1 MRKIFSYVLKALLFI
16 GIVYAE
22 PESKVEALEGKK
34 RESSLDKKI
43 RQELKNKELKN
54 KELKNK
60 ELKNKELKNKELKNK
75 ELKNK
80 ELKNKELKNKEL
92 KNKELKNK
100 EEKKNTEEKKEI
112 KAKRKPRAEV
122 HHGDAKNPTQKIT
135 PSKIKEGTKG
145 VQNQGTQ
152 NQGVQNNAPKLEEK
166 ETTPQTLEKKG
177 SSPSSQFNSIF
188 GNPNDATNNTLEDKV
203 VGGISLLVNGS
214 PITLYQIQEEQ
225 KKSKVS
231 KAQARDRLIAER
243 IKNQEIERLKIH
255 VGDDKLDQEMAM
267 MAQQQGMDLDR
278 FKQMLMAEGHYKLY
292 RDQLKEHLEMQE
304 LLRNILLTNVDTS
317 SETKMREYYNKHKDQ
332 FSIPTEI
339 ETVRYTSTNQEDL
352 ERAMADPNLEV
363 PGVSKANEKIEMKT
377 LNPQIAQVFISHEQG
392 SFTPI
397 MNGGGGQFIT
407 FYIKEKKGKN
417 EVSFSQAKQFI
428 AQKLVEESK
437 DKILEEHFEKLR
449 VKSRIVMIRE

>member
-1 MRKIFSYVLKALLFI
+1 MRKIFSYVLKALLFF
-16 GIVYAE
+16 GIAHAE

-34 RESSLDKKI
+34 QESSLDKKI
-43 RQELKNKELKN
+43 RQ
-54 KELKNK
+54 
-60 ELKNKELKNKELKNK
+60 

-122 HHGDAKNPTQKIT
+122 HHGDAKKNPAQKIT
-135 PSKIKEGTKG
+135 PPKIKESSKG
-145 VQNQGTQ
+145 MQNQSM
-152 NQGVQNNAPKLEEK
+152 QNNASKPEEK
-166 ETTPQTLEKKG
+166 DTSSQTLEKNKG
-177 SSPSSQFNSIF
+177 VSPSSQFNSIF
-188 GNPNDATNNTLEDKV
+188 GNPNDAAGSTLEDKV

-225 KKSKVS
+225 EKSKVS

-255 VGDDKLDQEMAM
+255 VDDDKLDQEMAM
-267 MAQQQGMDLDR
+267 MAQQQGMDLDH

-317 SETKMREYYNKHKDQ
+317 SETKMREYYNKHKEQ

-352 ERAMADPNLEV
+352 ERAMSNPNLEV

-392 SFTPI
+392 SFTPV

>member
-22 PESKVEALEGKK
+22 PESKVEALEGRKQ
-34 RESSLDKKI
+34 ESSLDKKI
-43 RQELKNKELKN
+43 RQELKNKD
-54 KELKNK
+54 
-60 ELKNKELKNKELKNK
+60 
-75 ELKNK
+75 
-80 ELKNKELKNKEL
+80 
-92 KNKELKNK
+92 LKNK
-100 EEKKNTEEKKEI
+100 EEKKNPEEKKET

-135 PSKIKEGTKG
+135 PSKIKEGAKG

-166 ETTPQTLEKKG
+166 ETTSQTLEKNKG

-188 GNPNDATNNTLEDKV
+188 GNPNNATNNTLEDKV

-255 VGDDKLDQEMAM
+255 VDDDKLDQEMAM
-267 MAQQQGMDLDR
+267 MAQQQGMDLDH

-317 SETKMREYYNKHKDQ
+317 SETKMREYYNKHKEQ

-352 ERAMADPNLEV
+352 ERAMADPNLEI

-392 SFTPI
+392 SFTPV

>member
-1 MRKIFSYVLKALLFI
+1 MRKIFSYVLKALLFF
-16 GIVYAE
+16 GIAHAE

-34 RESSLDKKI
+34 QESSLDKKI

-54 KELKNK
+54 KE
-60 ELKNKELKNKELKNK
+60 
-75 ELKNK
+75 
-80 ELKNKELKNKEL
+80 
-92 KNKELKNK
+92 
-100 EEKKNTEEKKEI
+100 EKKNAEEKKEI

-122 HHGDAKNPTQKIT
+122 HHGDSKNPAQKIT
-135 PSKIKEGTKG
+135 PPKITPPKIKESSKG
-145 VQNQGTQ
+145 MQNQSM
-152 NQGVQNNAPKLEEK
+152 QNNVPKPEEK
-166 ETTPQTLEKKG
+166 DTTHQILEKNKG
-177 SSPSSQFNSIF
+177 TSPSSQFNSIF
-188 GNPNDATNNTLEDKV
+188 GNPNDAAGSTLEDKV

-225 KKSKVS
+225 EKSKVS

-255 VGDDKLDQEMAM
+255 VDDDKLDQEMAM
-267 MAQQQGMDLDR
+267 MAQQQGMDLDH

-317 SETKMREYYNKHKDQ
+317 SETKMREYYNKHKEQ

-352 ERAMADPNLEV
+352 ERAMSNPNLEV

>member
-22 PESKVEALEGKK
+22 PESKVEALEGRKQ
-34 RESSLDKKI
+34 ESSLDKKI
-43 RQELKNKELKN
+43 RQELKNKDLKN
-54 KELKNK
+54 KDLKNK
-60 ELKNKELKNKELKNK
+60 
-75 ELKNK
+75 
-80 ELKNKELKNKEL
+80 
-92 KNKELKNK
+92 K
-100 EEKKNTEEKKEI
+100 EEKKNPEEKKEI

-135 PSKIKEGTKG
+135 PSKIKEGAKG

-166 ETTPQTLEKKG
+166 ETTSQTLEKNKET
-177 SSPSSQFNSIF
+177 SPSSQFNSIF
-188 GNPNDATNNTLEDKV
+188 GNPNNATNNTLEDKV

-255 VGDDKLDQEMAM
+255 VDDDKLDQEMAM
-267 MAQQQGMDLDR
+267 MAQQQGMDLDH

-317 SETKMREYYNKHKDQ
+317 SETKMREYYNKHKEQ

-339 ETVRYTSTNQEDL
+339 ETVRYTSTSQEDL
-352 ERAMADPNLEV
+352 ERAMADPNLEI

-392 SFTPI
+392 SFTPV

>member
-1 MRKIFSYVLKALLFI
+1 MRKIFSYISKVLLFI
-16 GIVYAE
+16 GVVYAE
-22 PESKVEALEGKK
+22 PDSKVEALEGRKQ
-34 RESSLDKKI
+34 ESSLDKKI

-60 ELKNKELKNKELKNK
+60 E
-75 ELKNK
+75 
-80 ELKNKELKNKEL
+80 
-92 KNKELKNK
+92 
-100 EEKKNTEEKKEI
+100 EKKNTAEKKTT
-112 KAKRKPRAEV
+112 KTRAKPRAEV
-122 HHGDAKNPTQKIT
+122 HHGDTKNPTPKIT
-135 PSKIKEGTKG
+135 PPKIKENAKG
-145 VQNQGTQ
+145 VQ
-152 NQGVQNNAPKLEEK
+152 NQGVQNNAPKPEK
-166 ETTPQTLEKKG
+166 KDTTPQATEKNKET
-177 SSPSSQFNSIF
+177 SPSSQFNSIF
-188 GNPNDATNNTLEDKV
+188 GNPNNATNNTLEDKV

-225 KKSKVS
+225 EKSKVS

-255 VGDDKLDQEMAM
+255 VDDDKLDQEMAM
-267 MAQQQGMDLDR
+267 MAQQQGMDLDH

-317 SETKMREYYNKHKDQ
+317 SETKMREYYNKHKEQ

-352 ERAMADPNLEV
+352 ERAMSNPNLEV

-392 SFTPI
+392 SFTPV

>member
-1 MRKIFSYVLKALLFI
+1 MRKIFSYVLRALLFI

-22 PESKVEALEGKK
+22 PESKVEALEGRKQ
-34 RESSLDKKI
+34 ESSLDKKI
-43 RQELKNKELKN
+43 RQELKNKDLKN
-54 KELKNK
+54 K
-60 ELKNKELKNKELKNK
+60 
-75 ELKNK
+75 
-80 ELKNKELKNKEL
+80 
-92 KNKELKNK
+92 K
-100 EEKKNTEEKKEI
+100 EEKKNPAEKKET

-135 PSKIKEGTKG
+135 PSKIKESAKG
-145 VQNQGTQ
+145 VQNQGMQ

-166 ETTPQTLEKKG
+166 ETTSQTLEKNKG
-177 SSPSSQFNSIF
+177 TSPSSQFNSIF
-188 GNPNDATNNTLEDKV
+188 GNPNNATNNTLEDKV

-255 VGDDKLDQEMAM
+255 VDDDKLDQEMAM
-267 MAQQQGMDLDR
+267 MAQQQGMDLDH

-317 SETKMREYYNKHKDQ
+317 SETKMREYYNKHKEQ

-352 ERAMADPNLEV
+352 ERAMADPNLEI

-392 SFTPI
+392 SFTPV

>member
-22 PESKVEALEGKK
+22 PESKVEALEGRKQ
-34 RESSLDKKI
+34 ESSLDKKI
-43 RQELKNKELKN
+43 RQELKNKDLKN
-54 KELKNK
+54 K
-60 ELKNKELKNKELKNK
+60 
-75 ELKNK
+75 
-80 ELKNKELKNKEL
+80 
-92 KNKELKNK
+92 K
-100 EEKKNTEEKKEI
+100 EEKKNPAEKKET

-135 PSKIKEGTKG
+135 PSKIKEGAKG

-166 ETTPQTLEKKG
+166 ETTSQTLEKNKG
-177 SSPSSQFNSIF
+177 TSPSSQFNSIF
-188 GNPNDATNNTLEDKV
+188 GNPNGAANNTLEDKV

-225 KKSKVS
+225 EKSKVS

-255 VGDDKLDQEMAM
+255 VDDDKLDQEMAM
-267 MAQQQGMDLDR
+267 MAQQQGMDLDH

-317 SETKMREYYNKHKDQ
+317 SETKMREYYNKHKEQ

-352 ERAMADPNLEV
+352 ERAMADPNLEI

-392 SFTPI
+392 SFTPV

>member
-1 MRKIFSYVLKALLFI
+1 MRKIFSYISKVLLFI
-16 GIVYAE
+16 GVVYAE
-22 PESKVEALEGKK
+22 PDSKVEALEGRKQ
-34 RESSLDKKI
+34 ESSLDKKI

-54 KELKNK
+54 KD
-60 ELKNKELKNKELKNK
+60 
-75 ELKNK
+75 
-80 ELKNKELKNKEL
+80 
-92 KNKELKNK
+92 LKNK
-100 EEKKNTEEKKEI
+100 EEKKNTEEKKTT
-112 KAKRKPRAEV
+112 KTRAKPRAEV
-122 HHGDAKNPTQKIT
+122 HHGDAKNPTPKIT
-135 PSKIKEGTKG
+135 PPKIKGSSKG

-152 NQGVQNNAPKLEEK
+152 NQGVQNNAPKPEK
-166 ETTPQTLEKKG
+166 KDTTPQATEKNKET
-177 SSPSSQFNSIF
+177 SPSSQFNSIF
-188 GNPNDATNNTLEDKV
+188 GNPNNATNNTLEDKV

-225 KKSKVS
+225 EKSKVS

-255 VGDDKLDQEMAM
+255 VDDDKLDQEMAM
-267 MAQQQGMDLDR
+267 MAQQQGMDLDH

-317 SETKMREYYNKHKDQ
+317 SETKMREYYNKHKEQ

-392 SFTPI
+392 SFTPV

>member
-22 PESKVEALEGKK
+22 PESKVEALEG
-34 RESSLDKKI
+34 RRQDSSLDKKI

-54 KELKNK
+54 KDLKNK
-60 ELKNKELKNKELKNK
+60 
-75 ELKNK
+75 
-80 ELKNKELKNKEL
+80 
-92 KNKELKNK
+92 K
-100 EEKKNTEEKKEI
+100 EEKKNTEEKKET

-122 HHGDAKNPTQKIT
+122 HHGDAKNPSQKIT
-135 PSKIKEGTKG
+135 PPKIKEGAKG
-145 VQNQGTQ
+145 VQNQGAQ
-152 NQGVQNNAPKLEEK
+152 NQGVQNNVPKLEEK
-166 ETTPQTLEKKG
+166 ETTPQATEKNKG
-177 SSPSSQFNSIF
+177 TSPGSQFNSIF
-188 GNPNDATNNTLEDKV
+188 GNPNNATNNTLEDKV

-255 VGDDKLDQEMAM
+255 VDDDKLDQEMAM
-267 MAQQQGMDLDR
+267 MAQQQGMDLDH

-317 SETKMREYYNKHKDQ
+317 SETKMREYYNKHKEQ

-339 ETVRYTSTNQEDL
+339 ETVRYTSTSQEDL
-352 ERAMADPNLEV
+352 ERAMADPNLEI

-392 SFTPI
+392 SFTPV

>member
-1 MRKIFSYVLKALLFI
+1 MRKIFSYVLKALLLI
-16 GIVYAE
+16 GILYAE

-34 RESSLDKKI
+34 QESSLDKKI
-43 RQELKNKELKN
+43 RQELKNKE
-54 KELKNK
+54 
-60 ELKNKELKNKELKNK
+60 
-75 ELKNK
+75 
-80 ELKNKELKNKEL
+80 
-92 KNKELKNK
+92 
-100 EEKKNTEEKKEI
+100 EKKNTEEKKEV
-112 KAKRKPRAEV
+112 KAQRKPRAEV
-122 HHGDAKNPTQKIT
+122 HHGDAKNPAQKIT
-135 PSKIKEGTKG
+135 PPKIKKSAKG
-145 VQNQGTQ
+145 IQNQGIQ
-152 NQGVQNNAPKLEEK
+152 NQGMPNNAPKPKEK
-166 ETTPQTLEKKG
+166 DTTPQILEKNKG
-177 SSPSSQFNSIF
+177 ASPSSQFNSIF

-225 KKSKVS
+225 EKSKVS
-231 KAQARDRLIAER
+231 KAQARDRLIAEC

-255 VGDDKLDQEMAM
+255 VDDDKLDQEMAM
-267 MAQQQGMDLDR
+267 MAQQQGMDLDH

-317 SETKMREYYNKHKDQ
+317 SETKMREYYNKHKEQ
-332 FSIPTEI
+332 FSMPTEI

-352 ERAMADPNLEV
+352 ERAMADPNLEI

-392 SFTPI
+392 SFTPV

>member
-22 PESKVEALEGKK
+22 PESKVEALEGRKQ
-34 RESSLDKKI
+34 ESSLDKKI

-60 ELKNKELKNKELKNK
+60 ELKNKDLKNK
-75 ELKNK
+75 
-80 ELKNKELKNKEL
+80 
-92 KNKELKNK
+92 K
-100 EEKKNTEEKKEI
+100 EEKKNPEEKKET
-112 KAKRKPRAEV
+112 KPKRKPRAEV

-135 PSKIKEGTKG
+135 PSKIKEGAKG

-166 ETTPQTLEKKG
+166 EATSQTLEKNKG
-177 SSPSSQFNSIF
+177 TSPSSQFNSIF
-188 GNPNDATNNTLEDKV
+188 GNPNNATNNTLEDKV

-225 KKSKVS
+225 EKSKVS

-255 VGDDKLDQEMAM
+255 VDDDKLDQEMAM
-267 MAQQQGMDLDR
+267 MAQQQGMDLDH

-317 SETKMREYYNKHKDQ
+317 SETKMREYYNKHKEQ

-352 ERAMADPNLEV
+352 ERAMADPNLEI

-392 SFTPI
+392 SFTPV

>member
-22 PESKVEALEGKK
+22 PESKVEALEGRKQ
-34 RESSLDKKI
+34 ESSLDKKI
-43 RQELKNKELKN
+43 RQELKNKDLKN
-54 KELKNK
+54 K
-60 ELKNKELKNKELKNK
+60 
-75 ELKNK
+75 
-80 ELKNKELKNKEL
+80 
-92 KNKELKNK
+92 K
-100 EEKKNTEEKKEI
+100 EEKKNPEEKKEI

-135 PSKIKEGTKG
+135 PSKIKEGAKG
-145 VQNQGTQ
+145 VQNQGMQ
-152 NQGVQNNAPKLEEK
+152 NQSMQNNAPKLEEK

-188 GNPNDATNNTLEDKV
+188 GNPNNAANNTLEDKV

-225 KKSKVS
+225 EKSKVS

-255 VGDDKLDQEMAM
+255 VDDDKLDQEMAM
-267 MAQQQGMDLDR
+267 MAQQQGMDLDH

-317 SETKMREYYNKHKDQ
+317 SETKMREYYNKHKEQ

-352 ERAMADPNLEV
+352 ERAMADPNLEI

-392 SFTPI
+392 SFTPV

>member
-22 PESKVEALEGKK
+22 PESKVEALEGRKQ
-34 RESSLDKKI
+34 ESSLDKKI
-43 RQELKNKELKN
+43 RQEIKNKDLKNKDLKN
-54 KELKNK
+54 K
-60 ELKNKELKNKELKNK
+60 
-75 ELKNK
+75 
-80 ELKNKELKNKEL
+80 
-92 KNKELKNK
+92 K
-100 EEKKNTEEKKEI
+100 EEKKNTEEKKET

-135 PSKIKEGTKG
+135 PSKIKEGAKG

-152 NQGVQNNAPKLEEK
+152 NQGVQNNVPKLEEK
-166 ETTPQTLEKKG
+166 ETTPQILEKNKG
-177 SSPSSQFNSIF
+177 TSPSSQFNSIF
-188 GNPNDATNNTLEDKV
+188 GNPNNAANNTLEDKV

-255 VGDDKLDQEMAM
+255 VDDDKLDQEMAM
-267 MAQQQGMDLDR
+267 MAQQQGMDLDH

-317 SETKMREYYNKHKDQ
+317 SETKMREYYNKHKEQ

-339 ETVRYTSTNQEDL
+339 ETVRYTSTSQEDL
-352 ERAMADPNLEV
+352 ERAMADPNLEI

-377 LNPQIAQVFISHEQG
+377 LNPQIAQVFISHEEG
-392 SFTPI
+392 SFTPV

>member
-1 MRKIFSYVLKALLFI
+1 MRKIFSYISKVLLFI
-16 GIVYAE
+16 GVVYAE
-22 PESKVEALEGKK
+22 PDSKVEALEGRKQ
-34 RESSLDKKI
+34 ESSLDKKI
-43 RQELKNKELKN
+43 RQELKSKELKN
-54 KELKNK
+54 KD
-60 ELKNKELKNKELKNK
+60 
-75 ELKNK
+75 
-80 ELKNKELKNKEL
+80 
-92 KNKELKNK
+92 LKNK
-100 EEKKNTEEKKEI
+100 EEKKNTEEKKTT
-112 KAKRKPRAEV
+112 KTRAKPRAEV
-122 HHGDAKNPTQKIT
+122 HHGDTKNPTPKIT
-135 PSKIKEGTKG
+135 PPKIKGSAKG

-152 NQGVQNNAPKLEEK
+152 NQGVQNNAPKPEKK
-166 ETTPQTLEKKG
+166 ETTPQATEKNKET
-177 SSPSSQFNSIF
+177 SPSSQFNSIF
-188 GNPNDATNNTLEDKV
+188 GNPNNATNNTLEDKV

-225 KKSKVS
+225 EKSKVS

-255 VGDDKLDQEMAM
+255 VDDDKLDQEMAM
-267 MAQQQGMDLDR
+267 MAQQQGMDLDH

-317 SETKMREYYNKHKDQ
+317 SETKMREYYNKHKEQ

-352 ERAMADPNLEV
+352 ERAMSNPNLEV

-392 SFTPI
+392 SFTPV

>member
-54 KELKNK
+54 KE
-60 ELKNKELKNKELKNK
+60 
-75 ELKNK
+75 
-80 ELKNKELKNKEL
+80 
-92 KNKELKNK
+92 
-100 EEKKNTEEKKEI
+100 EKKNTAEKKET

-135 PSKIKEGTKG
+135 PSKIKEGAKG

-166 ETTPQTLEKKG
+166 ETISQTLEKNKG
-177 SSPSSQFNSIF
+177 TSPSSQFNSIF
-188 GNPNDATNNTLEDKV
+188 GNPNNATNNTLEDKV

-255 VGDDKLDQEMAM
+255 VDDDKLDQEMAM
-267 MAQQQGMDLDR
+267 MAQQQGMDLDH

-317 SETKMREYYNKHKDQ
+317 SETKMREYYNKHKEQ

-352 ERAMADPNLEV
+352 ERAMADPNLEI

-377 LNPQIAQVFISHEQG
+377 LNPQIAQVFISHEEG
-392 SFTPI
+392 SFTPV

>member
-22 PESKVEALEGKK
+22 PESKVEALEGRKQ
-34 RESSLDKKI
+34 ESSLDKKI
-43 RQELKNKELKN
+43 RQELKNKDLKN
-54 KELKNK
+54 K
-60 ELKNKELKNKELKNK
+60 
-75 ELKNK
+75 
-80 ELKNKELKNKEL
+80 
-92 KNKELKNK
+92 K
-100 EEKKNTEEKKEI
+100 EEKKNPEEKKET

-135 PSKIKEGTKG
+135 PSKIKEGAKG

-166 ETTPQTLEKKG
+166 ETTSQTLEKNKG
-177 SSPSSQFNSIF
+177 SSPGSQFNSIF
-188 GNPNDATNNTLEDKV
+188 GNPNNATNNTLEDKV

-231 KAQARDRLIAER
+231 KAQARDRLIAEH

-255 VGDDKLDQEMAM
+255 VDDDKLDQEMAM
-267 MAQQQGMDLDR
+267 MAQQQGMDLDH

-317 SETKMREYYNKHKDQ
+317 SETKMREYYNKHKEQ

-352 ERAMADPNLEV
+352 ERAMSNPNLEV

>member
-1 MRKIFSYVLKALLFI
+1 MRKIFSYALKALLFI

-22 PESKVEALEGKK
+22 PESKVEALEGRKQ
-34 RESSLDKKI
+34 ESSLDKKI
-43 RQELKNKELKN
+43 RQELKNKDLKN

-60 ELKNKELKNKELKNK
+60 
-75 ELKNK
+75 
-80 ELKNKELKNKEL
+80 
-92 KNKELKNK
+92 K
-100 EEKKNTEEKKEI
+100 EEKKNTEEKKET

-135 PSKIKEGTKG
+135 PSKIKEGAKG

-166 ETTPQTLEKKG
+166 ETTSQTLEKNKG
-177 SSPSSQFNSIF
+177 ASPSSQFNSIF
-188 GNPNDATNNTLEDKV
+188 GNPNNAANNTLEDKV

-255 VGDDKLDQEMAM
+255 VDDDKLDQEMAM
-267 MAQQQGMDLDR
+267 MAQQQGMDLDH

-317 SETKMREYYNKHKDQ
+317 SETKMREYYNKHKEQ

-352 ERAMADPNLEV
+352 ERAMADPNLEI

-392 SFTPI
+392 SFTPV

>member
-1 MRKIFSYVLKALLFI
+1 MRKIFSYVLKALLFF
-16 GIVYAE
+16 GIVHAE

-34 RESSLDKKI
+34 QESSLDKKI

-60 ELKNKELKNKELKNK
+60 E
-75 ELKNK
+75 
-80 ELKNKELKNKEL
+80 
-92 KNKELKNK
+92 
-100 EEKKNTEEKKEI
+100 EKKEI

-122 HHGDAKNPTQKIT
+122 HHGDSKNPAQKIT
-135 PSKIKEGTKG
+135 PPKIKESSKG
-145 VQNQGTQ
+145 MQNQSM
-152 NQGVQNNAPKLEEK
+152 QNNVPKPEEK
-166 ETTPQTLEKKG
+166 DTTSQILEKNKG
-177 SSPSSQFNSIF
+177 ASPSSQFNSIF

-225 KKSKVS
+225 EKSKVS

-255 VGDDKLDQEMAM
+255 VDDDKLDQEMAM
-267 MAQQQGMDLDR
+267 MAQQQGMDLDH

-317 SETKMREYYNKHKDQ
+317 SETKMREYYNKHKEQ

-339 ETVRYTSTNQEDL
+339 ETVRYTATNQEDL
-352 ERAMADPNLEV
+352 ERAMSNPNLEV

>member
-22 PESKVEALEGKK
+22 PESKVEALEGRKQ
-34 RESSLDKKI
+34 ESSLDKKI
-43 RQELKNKELKN
+43 RQELKNKDLKN
-54 KELKNK
+54 K
-60 ELKNKELKNKELKNK
+60 
-75 ELKNK
+75 
-80 ELKNKELKNKEL
+80 
-92 KNKELKNK
+92 K
-100 EEKKNTEEKKEI
+100 EEKKNTEEKKET

-135 PSKIKEGTKG
+135 PPKIKEGAKG

-166 ETTPQTLEKKG
+166 ETTSQTLEKNKG

-188 GNPNDATNNTLEDKV
+188 GNPNNATNNTLEDKV

-255 VGDDKLDQEMAM
+255 VDDDKLDQEMAM
-267 MAQQQGMDLDR
+267 MAQQQGMDLDH

-317 SETKMREYYNKHKDQ
+317 SETKMREYYNKHKEQ

-352 ERAMADPNLEV
+352 ERAMADPNLEI

-392 SFTPI
+392 SFTPV

>member
-22 PESKVEALEGKK
+22 PESKVEALEGRKQ
-34 RESSLDKKI
+34 ESSLDKKI
-43 RQELKNKELKN
+43 RQEMKNKDLKNK
-54 KELKNK
+54 
-60 ELKNKELKNKELKNK
+60 
-75 ELKNK
+75 
-80 ELKNKELKNKEL
+80 
-92 KNKELKNK
+92 K
-100 EEKKNTEEKKEI
+100 EEKKNPEEKKEI

-135 PSKIKEGTKG
+135 PSKIKEGAKG

-152 NQGVQNNAPKLEEK
+152 NQGVQNNAPKPEK
-166 ETTPQTLEKKG
+166 KDTTPQATEKNKET
-177 SSPSSQFNSIF
+177 SPSSQFNSIF
-188 GNPNDATNNTLEDKV
+188 GNPNDAANNTLEDKV

-225 KKSKVS
+225 EKSKVS

-255 VGDDKLDQEMAM
+255 VDDDKLDQEMAM
-267 MAQQQGMDLDR
+267 MAQQQGMDLDH

-317 SETKMREYYNKHKDQ
+317 SETKMREYYNKHKEQ

-352 ERAMADPNLEV
+352 ERAMADPNLEI

-392 SFTPI
+392 SFTPV

>member
-43 RQELKNKELKN
+43 RQELKNKE
-54 KELKNK
+54 
-60 ELKNKELKNKELKNK
+60 
-75 ELKNK
+75 
-80 ELKNKELKNKEL
+80 
-92 KNKELKNK
+92 
-100 EEKKNTEEKKEI
+100 EKKNPEEKKEI

-122 HHGDAKNPTQKIT
+122 HHGDSKNPAQKIT
-135 PSKIKEGTKG
+135 PPKIKESAKG

-166 ETTPQTLEKKG
+166 ETTSQTLEKNKG

-188 GNPNDATNNTLEDKV
+188 GNPNNATNNTLEDKV

-255 VGDDKLDQEMAM
+255 VDDDKLDQEMAM
-267 MAQQQGMDLDR
+267 MAQQQGMDLDH

-317 SETKMREYYNKHKDQ
+317 SETKMREYYNKHKEQ

-352 ERAMADPNLEV
+352 ERAMADPNLEI

-392 SFTPI
+392 SFTPV

>member
-16 GIVYAE
+16 EIVYAE
-22 PESKVEALEGKK
+22 PESKVEALEG
-34 RESSLDKKI
+34 RRQESSLDKKI
-43 RQELKNKELKN
+43 RQELKNKDLKN
-54 KELKNK
+54 K
-60 ELKNKELKNKELKNK
+60 
-75 ELKNK
+75 
-80 ELKNKELKNKEL
+80 
-92 KNKELKNK
+92 K
-100 EEKKNTEEKKEI
+100 EEKKNPEEKKET

-135 PSKIKEGTKG
+135 PPKIKEGAKG

-166 ETTPQTLEKKG
+166 ETTSQILEKNKG
-177 SSPSSQFNSIF
+177 TSPSSQFNSIF
-188 GNPNDATNNTLEDKV
+188 GNPNNATNNTLEDKV

-255 VGDDKLDQEMAM
+255 VDDDKLDQEMAM
-267 MAQQQGMDLDR
+267 MAQQQGMDLDH

-317 SETKMREYYNKHKDQ
+317 SETKMREYYNKHKEQ

-352 ERAMADPNLEV
+352 ERAMADPNLEI

-392 SFTPI
+392 SFTPV

>member
-1 MRKIFSYVLKALLFI
+1 MRKIFSYVLKALLLFRV
-16 GIVYAE
+16 VYAE
-22 PESKVEALEGKK
+22 PESKVEALEGRKQ
-34 RESSLDKKI
+34 ESSLDKKI
-43 RQELKNKELKN
+43 RQEMKNKDLKNK
-54 KELKNK
+54 
-60 ELKNKELKNKELKNK
+60 
-75 ELKNK
+75 
-80 ELKNKELKNKEL
+80 
-92 KNKELKNK
+92 K
-100 EEKKNTEEKKEI
+100 EEKKNTAEKKEI

-135 PSKIKEGTKG
+135 PSKIKEGAKG

-152 NQGVQNNAPKLEEK
+152 NQGIQNNAPKLEEK
-166 ETTPQTLEKKG
+166 ETTSQTLEKNKG
-177 SSPSSQFNSIF
+177 TSPSSQFNSIF
-188 GNPNDATNNTLEDKV
+188 GNPNNATNNTLEDKV

-255 VGDDKLDQEMAM
+255 VDDDKLDQEMAM
-267 MAQQQGMDLDR
+267 MAQQQGMDLDH

-317 SETKMREYYNKHKDQ
+317 SETKMREYYNKHKEQ

-352 ERAMADPNLEV
+352 ERAMADPNLEI

-392 SFTPI
+392 SFTPV

>member
-22 PESKVEALEGKK
+22 PESKVEALEGRKQ
-34 RESSLDKKI
+34 ESSLDKKI

-54 KELKNK
+54 KDLKNK
-60 ELKNKELKNKELKNK
+60 
-75 ELKNK
+75 
-80 ELKNKELKNKEL
+80 
-92 KNKELKNK
+92 K
-100 EEKKNTEEKKEI
+100 EEKKNTEEKKET

-135 PSKIKEGTKG
+135 PPKIKEGAKG
-145 VQNQGTQ
+145 VQNQGAQNQGVQ
-152 NQGVQNNAPKLEEK
+152 NQGVQNNMPKLEEK
-166 ETTPQTLEKKG
+166 ETTSQTLEKNKG
-177 SSPSSQFNSIF
+177 TSPNSQFNSIF
-188 GNPNDATNNTLEDKV
+188 GNPNNATNNTLEDKV

-225 KKSKVS
+225 EKSKVS

-255 VGDDKLDQEMAM
+255 VDDDKLDQEMAM
-267 MAQQQGMDLDR
+267 MAQQQGMDLDH

-317 SETKMREYYNKHKDQ
+317 SETKMREYYNKHKEQ

-352 ERAMADPNLEV
+352 ERAMSNPNLEV

-392 SFTPI
+392 SFTPV

>member
-22 PESKVEALEGKK
+22 PESKVEALEG
-34 RESSLDKKI
+34 RRQESSLDKKI
-43 RQELKNKELKN
+43 RQELKNKDLKN

-60 ELKNKELKNKELKNK
+60 
-75 ELKNK
+75 
-80 ELKNKELKNKEL
+80 
-92 KNKELKNK
+92 K
-100 EEKKNTEEKKEI
+100 EEKKNPEEKKET

-135 PSKIKEGTKG
+135 PPKIKEGAKG

-152 NQGVQNNAPKLEEK
+152 NQSMQNNAPKPEEK
-166 ETTPQTLEKKG
+166 DTTPQILEKNKG
-177 SSPSSQFNSIF
+177 ASPSSQFNSIF
-188 GNPNDATNNTLEDKV
+188 GNPNDTANSTLEDKV

-225 KKSKVS
+225 EKSKVS

-255 VGDDKLDQEMAM
+255 VDDDKLDQEMAM
-267 MAQQQGMDLDR
+267 MAQQQGMDLDH

-317 SETKMREYYNKHKDQ
+317 SETKMREYYNKHKEQ

-352 ERAMADPNLEV
+352 ERAMADPNLEI

-392 SFTPI
+392 SFTPV

>member
-1 MRKIFSYVLKALLFI
+1 MRKIFSYVLKALLFF
-16 GIVYAE
+16 GIAHAE

-34 RESSLDKKI
+34 QESSLDKKI

-54 KELKNK
+54 KELENK
-60 ELKNKELKNKELKNK
+60 
-75 ELKNK
+75 
-80 ELKNKELKNKEL
+80 
-92 KNKELKNK
+92 
-100 EEKKNTEEKKEI
+100 EEKKEI

-122 HHGDAKNPTQKIT
+122 HHGDAKNSAQKIT
-135 PSKIKEGTKG
+135 SPKIKGSSKG
-145 VQNQGTQ
+145 MQNQDM
-152 NQGVQNNAPKLEEK
+152 QNNASK
-166 ETTPQTLEKKG
+166 LEKKDTT
-177 SSPSSQFNSIF
+177 SQILEKNKEASPSSQFNSIF
-188 GNPNDATNNTLEDKV
+188 GNPNNAAGSTLEDKV

-225 KKSKVS
+225 ERSKVS

-255 VGDDKLDQEMAM
+255 VDDDKLDQEMAM
-267 MAQQQGMDLDR
+267 MAQQQGMDLDH
-278 FKQMLMAEGHYKLY
+278 FKQMLMAEGHYKFY

-317 SETKMREYYNKHKDQ
+317 SETKMREYYNKHKEQ

-352 ERAMADPNLEV
+352 ERAMSNPNLEV

>member
-22 PESKVEALEGKK
+22 PESKVEALEGRKQ
-34 RESSLDKKI
+34 ESSLDKKI
-43 RQELKNKELKN
+43 RQELKNKDLN
-54 KELKNK
+54 
-60 ELKNKELKNKELKNK
+60 
-75 ELKNK
+75 
-80 ELKNKELKNKEL
+80 
-92 KNKELKNK
+92 NK
-100 EEKKNTEEKKEI
+100 EEKKNTAEKKET

-135 PSKIKEGTKG
+135 PSKIKEGAKG

-152 NQGVQNNAPKLEEK
+152 NQGVQNNVPKLEEK
-166 ETTPQTLEKKG
+166 ETTSQTLEKNKG
-177 SSPSSQFNSIF
+177 TSPSSQFNSIF
-188 GNPNDATNNTLEDKV
+188 GNPNDAVGNTLEDKV

-255 VGDDKLDQEMAM
+255 VDDDKLDQEMAM
-267 MAQQQGMDLDR
+267 MAQQQGMDLDH

-317 SETKMREYYNKHKDQ
+317 SETKMREYYNKHKEQ

-352 ERAMADPNLEV
+352 ERAMADPNLEI

-392 SFTPI
+392 SFTPV

>member
-1 MRKIFSYVLKALLFI
+1 MRKIFSYVLKALLFF
-16 GIVYAE
+16 GIAHAE

-54 KELKNK
+54 KE
-60 ELKNKELKNKELKNK
+60 
-75 ELKNK
+75 
-80 ELKNKELKNKEL
+80 
-92 KNKELKNK
+92 
-100 EEKKNTEEKKEI
+100 EKKNTEEKKEI

-122 HHGDAKNPTQKIT
+122 HHGDFKNPTQKIT
-135 PSKIKEGTKG
+135 PPKIKESAKG
-145 VQNQGTQ
+145 MQNQSM
-152 NQGVQNNAPKLEEK
+152 QNNVPKPEEK
-166 ETTPQTLEKKG
+166 DTTSQILEKNKG
-177 SSPSSQFNSIF
+177 ASPSSQFNSIF
-188 GNPNDATNNTLEDKV
+188 GNPNDAAGSTLEDKV

-225 KKSKVS
+225 EKSKVS

-255 VGDDKLDQEMAM
+255 VDDDKLDQEMAM
-267 MAQQQGMDLDR
+267 MAQQQGMDLDH

-317 SETKMREYYNKHKDQ
+317 SETKMREYYNKHKEQ

-352 ERAMADPNLEV
+352 ERAMSNPNLEV

-392 SFTPI
+392 SFTPV

>member
-1 MRKIFSYVLKALLFI
+1 MRKIFSYVLRALLFI

-60 ELKNKELKNKELKNK
+60 E
-75 ELKNK
+75 
-80 ELKNKELKNKEL
+80 
-92 KNKELKNK
+92 
-100 EEKKNTEEKKEI
+100 EKKEI

-122 HHGDAKNPTQKIT
+122 HHGDSKNPAQKIT
-135 PSKIKEGTKG
+135 PPKIKEGTKG
-145 VQNQGTQ
+145 MQNQ
-152 NQGVQNNAPKLEEK
+152 NMQNNVPKPEEK
-166 ETTPQTLEKKG
+166 DTTPQILEKNKG
-177 SSPSSQFNSIF
+177 ASPSSQFNSIF
-188 GNPNDATNNTLEDKV
+188 GNPNEAAGNTIEDKV

-225 KKSKVS
+225 EKSKVS

-255 VGDDKLDQEMAM
+255 VDDDKLDQEMAM
-267 MAQQQGMDLDR
+267 MAQQQGMDLDH

-317 SETKMREYYNKHKDQ
+317 SETKMREYYNKHKEQ

-339 ETVRYTSTNQEDL
+339 ETVRYTATNQEDL
-352 ERAMADPNLEV
+352 ERAMSNPNLEV

-392 SFTPI
+392 TFTPV

>member
-1 MRKIFSYVLKALLFI
+1 MRKIFSYALKALLFI

-22 PESKVEALEGKK
+22 PESKVEALEGRKQ
-34 RESSLDKKI
+34 ESSLDKKI
-43 RQELKNKELKN
+43 RQELKNKDLKN
-54 KELKNK
+54 K
-60 ELKNKELKNKELKNK
+60 
-75 ELKNK
+75 
-80 ELKNKELKNKEL
+80 
-92 KNKELKNK
+92 K
-100 EEKKNTEEKKEI
+100 EEKKNPAEKKET

-135 PSKIKEGTKG
+135 PPKIKESTKG

-166 ETTPQTLEKKG
+166 ETTSQTLEKNKET
-177 SSPSSQFNSIF
+177 SPGSQFNSIF
-188 GNPNDATNNTLEDKV
+188 GNPNNATNNTLEDKV

-255 VGDDKLDQEMAM
+255 VDDDKLDQEMAM
-267 MAQQQGMDLDR
+267 MAQQQGMDLDH

-317 SETKMREYYNKHKDQ
+317 SETKMREYYNKHKEQ

-352 ERAMADPNLEV
+352 ERAMADPNLEI

-392 SFTPI
+392 SFTPV

>member
-1 MRKIFSYVLKALLFI
+1 MRKIFSYISKVLLFI
-16 GIVYAE
+16 GVVYAE
-22 PESKVEALEGKK
+22 PDSKVEALEGRKQ
-34 RESSLDKKI
+34 ESSLDKKI
-43 RQELKNKELKN
+43 RQELKNKD
-54 KELKNK
+54 
-60 ELKNKELKNKELKNK
+60 
-75 ELKNK
+75 
-80 ELKNKELKNKEL
+80 
-92 KNKELKNK
+92 LKNK
-100 EEKKNTEEKKEI
+100 EEKKNTEEKKTT
-112 KAKRKPRAEV
+112 KTRAKPRAEV
-122 HHGDAKNPTQKIT
+122 HHGDTKNPAPKIT
-135 PSKIKEGTKG
+135 PPKIKGSGKG
-145 VQNQGTQ
+145 VQNQGMQ
-152 NQGVQNNAPKLEEK
+152 NQGVQSNAPKPEK
-166 ETTPQTLEKKG
+166 KDTTPQATEKNKET
-177 SSPSSQFNSIF
+177 SPSSQFNSIF
-188 GNPNDATNNTLEDKV
+188 GNPNNAANNTLEDKV

-225 KKSKVS
+225 EKSKVS

-255 VGDDKLDQEMAM
+255 VDDDKLDQEMAM
-267 MAQQQGMDLDR
+267 MAQQQGMDLDH

-317 SETKMREYYNKHKDQ
+317 SETKMREYYNKHKEQ

-352 ERAMADPNLEV
+352 ERAMSNPNLEV

-392 SFTPI
+392 SFTPV

>member
-54 KELKNK
+54 KE
-60 ELKNKELKNKELKNK
+60 
-75 ELKNK
+75 
-80 ELKNKELKNKEL
+80 
-92 KNKELKNK
+92 
-100 EEKKNTEEKKEI
+100 EKKNTEEKKTT
-112 KAKRKPRAEV
+112 KTRAKPRAEV
-122 HHGDAKNPTQKIT
+122 HHGDSKNPTPKIT
-135 PSKIKEGTKG
+135 PPKIKEGAKG
-145 VQNQGTQ
+145 MQNQSM
-152 NQGVQNNAPKLEEK
+152 QNNAPKLEEK
-166 ETTPQTLEKKG
+166 ETTSQTLEKNKG
-177 SSPSSQFNSIF
+177 ASPSSQFNSIF
-188 GNPNDATNNTLEDKV
+188 GNPNNATNNTLEDKV

-225 KKSKVS
+225 EKSKVS

-255 VGDDKLDQEMAM
+255 VDDDKLDQEMAM
-267 MAQQQGMDLDR
+267 MAQQQGMDLDH

-317 SETKMREYYNKHKDQ
+317 SETKMREYYNKHKEQ

-352 ERAMADPNLEV
+352 ERAMSNPNLEV

-392 SFTPI
+392 SFTPV

>member
-22 PESKVEALEGKK
+22 PESKVEALEGRKQ
-34 RESSLDKKI
+34 ESSLDKKI

-54 KELKNK
+54 KDLKNK
-60 ELKNKELKNKELKNK
+60 
-75 ELKNK
+75 
-80 ELKNKELKNKEL
+80 
-92 KNKELKNK
+92 K
-100 EEKKNTEEKKEI
+100 EEKKNTEEKKET

-122 HHGDAKNPTQKIT
+122 HHGDSKNPAQKIT
-135 PSKIKEGTKG
+135 PPKIKEGAKG

-166 ETTPQTLEKKG
+166 ETTSQTLEKNKG
-177 SSPSSQFNSIF
+177 TSPSSQFNSIF
-188 GNPNDATNNTLEDKV
+188 GNPNNATNNTLEDKV

-255 VGDDKLDQEMAM
+255 VDDDKLDQEMAM
-267 MAQQQGMDLDR
+267 MAQQQGMDLDH

-317 SETKMREYYNKHKDQ
+317 SETKMREYYNKHKEQ

-339 ETVRYTSTNQEDL
+339 ETVRYTSTSQEDL
-352 ERAMADPNLEV
+352 ERAMADPNLEI

-392 SFTPI
+392 SFTPV

>member
-22 PESKVEALEGKK
+22 PESKVEALEGRKQ
-34 RESSLDKKI
+34 ESSLDKKI
-43 RQELKNKELKN
+43 RQELKNKDLKN
-54 KELKNK
+54 K
-60 ELKNKELKNKELKNK
+60 
-75 ELKNK
+75 
-80 ELKNKELKNKEL
+80 
-92 KNKELKNK
+92 K
-100 EEKKNTEEKKEI
+100 EEKKNPEEKKET

-135 PSKIKEGTKG
+135 PSKIKEGAKG

-166 ETTPQTLEKKG
+166 ETTSQTLEKNKG
-177 SSPSSQFNSIF
+177 TSPSSQFNSIF
-188 GNPNDATNNTLEDKV
+188 GNPNNATNNTLEDKV

-231 KAQARDRLIAER
+231 KAQARDHLIAEC

-255 VGDDKLDQEMAM
+255 VDDDKLDQEMAM
-267 MAQQQGMDLDR
+267 MAQQQGMDLDH

-292 RDQLKEHLEMQE
+292 RNQLKEHLEMQE

-317 SETKMREYYNKHKDQ
+317 SETKMREYYNKHKEQ

-352 ERAMADPNLEV
+352 ERAMSNPNLEV

-392 SFTPI
+392 SFTPV

>member
-1 MRKIFSYVLKALLFI
+1 MRKIFSYISKVLLFI
-16 GIVYAE
+16 GVVYAE
-22 PESKVEALEGKK
+22 PDSKVEALEGRKQ
-34 RESSLDKKI
+34 ESSLDKKI

-54 KELKNK
+54 KDLKNK
-60 ELKNKELKNKELKNK
+60 
-75 ELKNK
+75 
-80 ELKNKELKNKEL
+80 
-92 KNKELKNK
+92 K
-100 EEKKNTEEKKEI
+100 EEKKNTEEKKTT
-112 KAKRKPRAEV
+112 KTRAKPRAEV
-122 HHGDAKNPTQKIT
+122 HHGDSKNPTPKIT
-135 PSKIKEGTKG
+135 PPKIKGSAKG
-145 VQNQGTQ
+145 VQNQGTK
-152 NQGVQNNAPKLEEK
+152 NQGVQSNAPKPEKK
-166 ETTPQTLEKKG
+166 ETTSQTLEKNKET
-177 SSPSSQFNSIF
+177 SPSSQFNSIF
-188 GNPNDATNNTLEDKV
+188 GNPNNATNNTLEDKV

-225 KKSKVS
+225 EKSKVS

-255 VGDDKLDQEMAM
+255 VDDDKLDQEMAM
-267 MAQQQGMDLDR
+267 MAQQQGMDLDH

-317 SETKMREYYNKHKDQ
+317 SETKMREYYNKHKEQ

-352 ERAMADPNLEV
+352 ERAMSNPNLEV

-392 SFTPI
+392 SFTPV

>member
-22 PESKVEALEGKK
+22 PESKVEALEGRKQ
-34 RESSLDKKI
+34 ESSLDKKI

-54 KELKNK
+54 KDLKNK
-60 ELKNKELKNKELKNK
+60 
-75 ELKNK
+75 
-80 ELKNKELKNKEL
+80 
-92 KNKELKNK
+92 K
-100 EEKKNTEEKKEI
+100 EEKKNPAEKKET

-135 PSKIKEGTKG
+135 PPKIKESAKG

-166 ETTPQTLEKKG
+166 ETTSQTLEKNKG
-177 SSPSSQFNSIF
+177 TSPSSQFNSIF
-188 GNPNDATNNTLEDKV
+188 GNPNNATNNTLEDKV

-255 VGDDKLDQEMAM
+255 VDDDKLDQEMAM
-267 MAQQQGMDLDR
+267 MAQQQGMDLDH

-317 SETKMREYYNKHKDQ
+317 SETKMREYYNKHKEQ

-339 ETVRYTSTNQEDL
+339 ETVRYTSTSQEDL
-352 ERAMADPNLEV
+352 ERAMADPNLEI

-392 SFTPI
+392 SFTPV

>member
-16 GIVYAE
+16 EIVYAE
-22 PESKVEALEGKK
+22 PESKVEALEG
-34 RESSLDKKI
+34 RRQESSLDKKI
-43 RQELKNKELKN
+43 RQELKNKDLKN
-54 KELKNK
+54 K
-60 ELKNKELKNKELKNK
+60 
-75 ELKNK
+75 
-80 ELKNKELKNKEL
+80 
-92 KNKELKNK
+92 K
-100 EEKKNTEEKKEI
+100 EEKKNPEEKKEA

-135 PSKIKEGTKG
+135 PSKIKEGAKG

-166 ETTPQTLEKKG
+166 ETTPQILEKNKG
-177 SSPSSQFNSIF
+177 TSPGSQFNSIF
-188 GNPNDATNNTLEDKV
+188 GNPNNATNNTLEDKV

-225 KKSKVS
+225 EKSKVS

-255 VGDDKLDQEMAM
+255 VDDDKLDQEMAM
-267 MAQQQGMDLDR
+267 MAQQQGMDLDH

-317 SETKMREYYNKHKDQ
+317 SETKMREYYNKHKEQ

-339 ETVRYTSTNQEDL
+339 ETVRYTSTSQEDL
-352 ERAMADPNLEV
+352 ERAMADPNLEI

-392 SFTPI
+392 SFTPV

>member
-1 MRKIFSYVLKALLFI
+1 MRKIFSYVLRALLFI

-60 ELKNKELKNKELKNK
+60 E
-75 ELKNK
+75 
-80 ELKNKELKNKEL
+80 
-92 KNKELKNK
+92 
-100 EEKKNTEEKKEI
+100 EKKNPEEKKEA

-135 PSKIKEGTKG
+135 PSKIKEGAKG

-166 ETTPQTLEKKG
+166 ETTSQTLEKNKG
-177 SSPSSQFNSIF
+177 TSPSSQFNSIF
-188 GNPNDATNNTLEDKV
+188 GNPNNATNNTLEDKV

-255 VGDDKLDQEMAM
+255 VDDDKLDQEMAM
-267 MAQQQGMDLDR
+267 MAQQQGMDLDH
-278 FKQMLMAEGHYKLY
+278 FKRMLMAEGHYKLY

-317 SETKMREYYNKHKDQ
+317 SETKMREYYNKHKEQ

-352 ERAMADPNLEV
+352 ERAMADPNLEI

-377 LNPQIAQVFISHEQG
+377 LNPQIAQVFISHEEG
-392 SFTPI
+392 SFTPV

>member
-1 MRKIFSYVLKALLFI
+1 MRKIFSYVLKALLLF

-22 PESKVEALEGKK
+22 PESKVEALEGRKQ
-34 RESSLDKKI
+34 ESSLDKKI

-54 KELKNK
+54 KE
-60 ELKNKELKNKELKNK
+60 
-75 ELKNK
+75 
-80 ELKNKELKNKEL
+80 
-92 KNKELKNK
+92 
-100 EEKKNTEEKKEI
+100 EKKNPAEKKEI

-122 HHGDAKNPTQKIT
+122 HHGDSKNPTQKIT
-135 PSKIKEGTKG
+135 PSKIKEGAKG
-145 VQNQGTQ
+145 VQNQGAQ
-152 NQGVQNNAPKLEEK
+152 NQGVQNNVPKPEK
-166 ETTPQTLEKKG
+166 KDTTPQATERNKET
-177 SSPSSQFNSIF
+177 SPSSQFNSIF
-188 GNPNDATNNTLEDKV
+188 GNPNNATNNTLEDKV

-225 KKSKVS
+225 EKSKVS

-255 VGDDKLDQEMAM
+255 VDDDKLDQEMAM
-267 MAQQQGMDLDR
+267 MAQQQGMDLDH

-317 SETKMREYYNKHKDQ
+317 SETKMREYYNKHKEQ

-352 ERAMADPNLEV
+352 ERAMADPNLEI

-392 SFTPI
+392 SFTPV

>member
-22 PESKVEALEGKK
+22 PESKVEALEGRKQ
-34 RESSLDKKI
+34 ESSLDKKI
-43 RQELKNKELKN
+43 RQELKNKDLKN
-54 KELKNK
+54 KDLKNK
-60 ELKNKELKNKELKNK
+60 
-75 ELKNK
+75 
-80 ELKNKELKNKEL
+80 
-92 KNKELKNK
+92 K
-100 EEKKNTEEKKEI
+100 EEKKNPEEKKET

-135 PSKIKEGTKG
+135 PSKIKEGAKG

-166 ETTPQTLEKKG
+166 ETTSQTLEKNKG
-177 SSPSSQFNSIF
+177 ASPSSQFNSIF
-188 GNPNDATNNTLEDKV
+188 GNPNNATNNTLEDKV

-225 KKSKVS
+225 EKSKVS

-255 VGDDKLDQEMAM
+255 VDDDKLDQEMAM
-267 MAQQQGMDLDR
+267 MAQQQGMDLDH

-317 SETKMREYYNKHKDQ
+317 SETKMREYYNKHKEQ

-352 ERAMADPNLEV
+352 ERAMADPNLEI

-392 SFTPI
+392 SFTPV